1 MRYPGVMTSSFSLR
15 DIRGVLFDLDG
26 TLVDSIELTTVS
38 FLHACRVHLGTEPS
52 RAWVAATMG
61 RPLIEALDEAAPGRA
76 AELFATYVA
85 HHDLH
90 HDLLLRPFDEA
101 LDAVHALHH
110 RGLPLGIVTSKRR
123 VAALRGLDLY
133 HLTPL
138 FTVVVAL
145 EDTARHKPL
154 PDPLLHAAR
163 GLDLPPPQLL
173 YIGDSVHD
181 IRAAQAAGMPVAA
194 ALWGAGAEA
203 ELRALRP
210 DAILA
215 RPDDMVRVTS
225 DQ

>member
-1 MRYPGVMTSSFSLR
+1 MTLSFSLR

-38 FLHACRVHLGTEPS
+38 FLHTCRVHLGTEPS
-52 RAWVAATMG
+52 RAWVASTMG

-85 HHDLH
+85 HHDQH

-101 LDAVHALHH
+101 LDAARALHR
-110 RGLPLGIVTSKRR
+110 RGLPLGVVTSKRR

-133 HLTPL
+133 HLTSL

-163 GLDLPPPQLL
+163 GLDLPPRQLL

-194 ALWGAGAEA
+194 ALWGAGDES

-210 DAILA
+210 DAILEH
-215 RPDDMVRVTS
+215 PNDVRRVVS
-225 DQ
+225 DE

>member
-1 MRYPGVMTSSFSLR
+1 MTLSFSLR

-85 HHDLH
+85 HHDQY
-90 HDLLLRPFDEA
+90 HDLLLHPFDEA
-101 LDAVHALHH
+101 LDAVRALHR
-110 RGLPLGIVTSKRR
+110 RGLPLGVVTSKRR

-133 HLTPL
+133 HLTSL

-163 GLDLPPPQLL
+163 GLDLPPRQLL
-173 YIGDSVHD
+173 YVGDSVYD

-194 ALWGAGAEA
+194 ALWGAGAEP

-210 DAILA
+210 DAILEHPNDVLSVVG
-215 RPDDMVRVTS
+215 R
-225 DQ
+225 

>member
-1 MRYPGVMTSSFSLR
+1 MISSLN

-38 FLHACRVHLGTEPS
+38 FLHTCRVHLGTEPS
-52 RAWVAATMG
+52 RAWVASTMG

-76 AELFATYVA
+76 AALFATYVA

-90 HDLLLRPFDEA
+90 HDLLLHPFDEA
-101 LDAVHALHH
+101 LDAVHALHR
-110 RGLPLGIVTSKRR
+110 RGLPL
-123 VAALRGLDLY
+123 AALRALDLY
-133 HLTPL
+133 QLTSL

-163 GLDLPPPQLL
+163 HLDLPPQHLL

-181 IRAAQAAGMPVAA
+181 IRAAQAAAMPVAA
-194 ALWGAGAEA
+194 ALWGAGAES

-210 DAILA
+210 DAVLERA
-215 RPDDMVRVTS
+215 GDVLRVVS
-225 DQ
+225 D